1 MENYH
6 PYTELRLCKSKV
18 SMNDIQRALSRNIF
32 QETETL
38 IESNNSLINEI
49 NYLNTLKSESRKKNI
64 VCDGLNLRIA
74 NYKRYIE
81 QIEQQISNRHSI
93 RRKVL
98 YAVLWTFVIAV
109 LAAFLF
115 WIWSNEKN

>member
-1 MENYH
+1 
-6 PYTELRLCKSKV
+6 
-18 SMNDIQRALSRNIF
+18 MNEIQRALSRNIF

-38 IESNNSLINEI
+38 IERKKSLINEV
-49 NYLNTLKSESRKKNI
+49 NYLTTLKSESRKKNI

-81 QIEQQISNRHSI
+81 QIEQQIAHRNSI

-98 YAVLWTFVIAV
+98 YAVFGTFVVAV

-115 WIWSNEKN
+115 WLWSNEKN

>member
-1 MENYH
+1 M
-6 PYTELRLCKSKV
+6 
-18 SMNDIQRALSRNIF
+18 IQRAIFRNITHASEET
-32 QETETL
+32 ETETL
-38 IESNNSLINEI
+38 IERKNALINEI
-49 NYLNTLKSESRKKNI
+49 NYLNTLKSETRKKNI

-74 NYKRYIE
+74 HYKRYIE
-81 QIEQQISNRHSI
+81 QIEQQISHRHLI

-98 YAVLWTFVIAV
+98 CAVLGILVIAV